1 MSVHLINRW
10 EELKKATVATEDVK
24 ALRLEMRS
32 SREQIITAMR
42 QQGIKETPFTR
53 PDGTVAYLVLEE
65 GKKKP
70 SLTIQ
75 NVEQFFRGFLG
86 CSATDSARFTNYVRS
101 ILNTASEPTW
111 NIKVKKDLNQIDKII
126 ATMAMERKTPNL

>member
-1 MSVHLINRW
+1 MSAQLINRW
-10 EELKKATVATEDVK
+10 EELKNTTAATEEMK
-24 ALRLEMRS
+24 TLRLELRS
-32 SREQIITAMR
+32 TREQIITAMR
-42 QQGIKETPFTR
+42 QENVSEIPFTR
-53 PDGTVAYLVLEE
+53 PDGTIAYLVLEE

-86 CSATDSARFTNYVRS
+86 CNAADGARFSNYVRT

-111 NIKVKKDLNQIDKII
+111 NIKVKKDLNQIDRII
-126 ATMAMERKTPNL
+126 ASMARERKTT